1 MNDDNQSE
9 HNDDL
14 QESVEGAISDPDG
27 AAGSAK
33 DAVAGAADSAKD
45 MLSGAK
51 DKLPDNP
58 LSGKAAGAAAGA
70 AGVVGG
76 LKGKAGD
83 LLGKGG
89 DAADVDMPDV
99 DMPGG
104 DAGATSGV
112 AASLKDRAAAA
123 KANMADAAGSMKDK
137 AAGAAD
143 GARGAVS
150 GAADGVTG
158 TASGATGGV
167 KGAAGAAAAGVG
179 GLAGSMK
186 DKAAGAA
193 DSAKGAVSGA
203 ADGAKGAASGVT
215 GGVKGAASGVT
226 GKAKGAAAAAT
237 AGAAGVAASA
247 SDKVSAAS
255 SSVSDAAAGATASV
269 SGGGSVGSTGST
281 GGGSGGSG
289 SGGGSGYGGGSD
301 DDDEGIIPGLPIS
314 GEWQIIGLGL
324 LVASFFLFGSTIWG
338 WITGEDEVA
347 FGDAVESV
355 AMDPQCEAIF
365 DELRSSD
372 LDADSYADLTC
383 EVSGGEP
390 VVSGVVESNTT
401 RAAVAGVIAG
411 ASVEAGSRLTVGDD
425 EPEEVEEVA
434 AEVTTTTAAP
444 TTTTEAPTTT
454 AAPTT
459 TEAETTTTTEAP
471 PPEPT
476 TMWDALNDSGQAG
489 QLVAIGSALGLQ
501 ESLEGVE
508 PPQRTLFAPSDAALG
523 NLDPATLNAVAADP
537 DQAGA
542 LFGYHIV
549 PGALTAADVAALDGT
564 SVNSLTNLPLDIT
577 VVDGEVFI
585 NGDTKVV
592 ATDFTADN
600 GIVHIIDT
608 VLTPP
613 TVNEVIGLE
622 NIEFEVNSAVITAA
636 GQAELQKAVAFFTE
650 SANTS
655 ALIEGHT
662 DTDGAEADNLDLS
675 QRRADSVKQ
684 FLVDNG
690 IDGERLTTQGFG
702 EAQPILVDGVEDKPA
717 SRRIEFRVR

>member
-1 MNDDNQSE
+1 MNDDNQSDN
-9 HNDDL
+9 NDDL
-14 QESVEGAISDPDG
+14 QEGVEGAISDPDG
-27 AAGSAK
+27 AAASAK
-33 DAVAGAADSAKD
+33 DAAAGAADSAKD

-70 AGVVGG
+70 AGLVGG

-89 DAADVDMPDV
+89 DVADVDVPDV
-99 DMPGG
+99 DLSGG
-104 DAGATSGV
+104 DAGSTGGV
-112 AASLKDRAAAA
+112 ASSLKDRAAAA
-123 KANMADAAGSMKDK
+123 KANMADAAGSAKDK

-143 GARGAVS
+143 GAKGAVS

-158 TASGATGGV
+158 KASGATGGV

-193 DSAKGAVSGA
+193 DSAKGA
-203 ADGAKGAASGVT
+203 ASGVT
-215 GGVKGAASGVT
+215 DGVKGAASGVS
-226 GKAKGAAAAAT
+226 GKAKGAAGAAT

-255 SSVSDAAAGATASV
+255 SSASDAVAGATTSV
-269 SGGGSVGSTGST
+269 SGGGSGGSTGST

-289 SGGGSGYGGGSD
+289 SGGGSGYGGGGSDD

-338 WITGEDEVA
+338 WISGEDDLA
-347 FGDAVESV
+347 IGDAVESI

-365 DELRSSD
+365 NELRSSE
-372 LDADSYADLTC
+372 LEADSYSDLSC
-383 EVSGGEP
+383 SVVDGEP
-390 VVSGVVESNTT
+390 VVSGVVESNSART
-401 RAAVAGVIAG
+401 AVAAVIAG
-411 ASVEAGSRLTVGDD
+411 ASVEAGSRLTVVDD
-425 EPEEVEEVA
+425 EPAEVEEVA
-434 AEVTTTTAAP
+434 AEAPTTTAAP
-444 TTTTEAPTTT
+444 ATTTEAPTTT

-459 TEAETTTTTEAP
+459 TVAETTTTEAP
-471 PPEPT
+471 PEPT
-476 TMWDALNDSGQAG
+476 NMWDALNDSGQAG

-523 NLDPATLNAVAADP
+523 SLDPATLNAVAADP
-537 DQAGA
+537 DRAGA

-549 PGALTAADVAALDGT
+549 PGALTAEDVAALDGT
-564 SVNSLTNLPLDIT
+564 SVNSLTELPLDIT

-585 NGDTKVV
+585 NGDTKVI
-592 ATDFTADN
+592 ATDYTADN

-622 NIEFEVNSAVITAA
+622 NIEFEVNSDVITAA

-662 DTDGAEADNLDLS
+662 DTDGPDADNLDLS
-675 QRRADSVKQ
+675 ERRAASVKQ

-702 EAQPILVDGVEDKPA
+702 ETQPILVDGVEDKPA